1 MSEVIETTT
10 ALTTVCDHCGKP
22 MVTWRTCGRCGKK
35 FCPEHMHLLALAHTN
50 GMDTVYACEDCIDR
64 EHLHVVDINHPY
76 YMKGS

>member
-1 MSEVIETTT
+1 
-10 ALTTVCDHCGKP
+10 
-22 MVTWRTCGRCGKK
+22 
-35 FCPEHMHLLALAHTN
+35 MHLLALAHTN